1 MQRGTLIRWNADRGF
16 GFIKPERADAED
28 IFIHISSLKHMTRPP
43 QVGDIILFQIEI
55 PADGKP
61 RAGIARIEGVPIKAP
76 STKQKP
82 ASTSGLSVGKLLKGA
97 VLLGLIA
104 FAIPKVAP
112 MVDALITPAPPFQ
125 QELQQESQY
134 LLPDADIEPLR
145 PVAEAPSFR
154 CEGKTHC
161 SQMRSC
167 EEATFYI
174 RNCPDTK
181 MDGDRDGI
189 PCERQLCGRF

>member
-16 GFIKPERADAED
+16 GFIKPERADAD
-28 IFIHISSLKHMTRPP
+28 DVFIHISSLKHMIRPP

-82 ASTSGLSVGKLLKGA
+82 SSNSGLSVGKLLKGA

-104 FAIPKVAP
+104 FAIPKIAP
-112 MVDALITPAPPFQ
+112 MVHALMAPTNK
-125 QELQQESQY
+125 LQPDSQY
-134 LLPDADIEPLR
+134 ALPDTDLAPLQ
-145 PVAEAPSFR
+145 PVAEAQSFR
-154 CEGKTHC
+154 CEGKTYC
-161 SQMRSC
+161 SEMRSC

-174 RNCPDTK
+174 NNCPNTK
-181 MDGDRDGI
+181 MDGDGDGI
-189 PCERQLCGRF
+189 PCERQLCGHF

>member
-16 GFIKPERADAED
+16 GFIKPERADAD
-28 IFIHISSLKHMTRPP
+28 DVFIHISSLKHMIRPP

-82 ASTSGLSVGKLLKGA
+82 SSNSGLSVGKLLKGA

-104 FAIPKVAP
+104 FAIPKIAP
-112 MVDALITPAPPFQ
+112 MVHALMAPQPD
-125 QELQQESQY
+125 SQY
-134 LLPDADIEPLR
+134 ALPDTDLAPLR

-161 SQMRSC
+161 REMRSC

-174 RNCPDTK
+174 NNCPNTK
-181 MDGDRDGI
+181 MDGDGDGI
-189 PCERQLCGRF
+189 PCERQLCGHF